1 MLIVGQTGCQ
11 KTMFT
16 QNLAKNKLLGKL
28 KNVFWLTKI
37 ELSKDREQ
45 NIATSFH
52 GIPLRFLYP
61 WTSDDFNMHLDFFSK
76 GKGKSSSVMSEK
88 NIFNKLIVMD
98 NVHGLAGRSSDF
110 ANFLTVR
117 RKFNFT
123 PVYIFHTIYP
133 SRCNWQMKI
142 SQTKIFHIFSGSLQT
157 T

>member
-1 MLIVGQTGCQ
+1 
-11 KTMFT
+11 
-16 QNLAKNKLLGKL
+16 
-28 KNVFWLTKI
+28 
-37 ELSKDREQ
+37 
-45 NIATSFH
+45 
-52 GIPLRFLYP
+52 
-61 WTSDDFNMHLDFFSK
+61 MHLDFFSK

-133 SRCNWQMKI
+133 SRCN
-142 SQTKIFHIFSGSLQT
+142 
-157 T
+157 